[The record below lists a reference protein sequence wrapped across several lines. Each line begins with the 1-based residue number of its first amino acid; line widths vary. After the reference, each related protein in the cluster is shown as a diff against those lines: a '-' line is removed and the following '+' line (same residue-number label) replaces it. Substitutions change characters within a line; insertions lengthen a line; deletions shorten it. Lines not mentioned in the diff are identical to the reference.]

1 MGYLTISRNVDAIK
15 HITDDKEDS
24 ALVHC
29 AYSTVQLPQRSRL
42 KQHLSEKCDF
52 SYFPVLPG
60 SAEAQ
65 VI

>member
-1 MGYLTISRNVDAIK
+1 MTIFFQ
-15 HITDDKEDS
+15 EDS

-29 AYSTVQLPQRSRL
+29 AYVYSTVQLLQRCRL
-42 KQHLSEKCDF
+42 IQHLSEKNVIF
-52 SYFPVLPG
+52 VFPVLPG